1 MLGIQKHIKNI
12 TLGIK
17 IFSLRASQSK
27 KRKFSLFGSAWDIQV
42 EFGNDGK

>member
-1 MLGIQKHIKNI
+1 MLGIQKHIKYI

-17 IFSLRASQSK
+17 IFVWWASRSK